1 MDFRKGGG
9 ALKLEQLHMSKLAHL
24 TQILITLQYER
35 LVTASELAEVINVDK
50 KTIYRYID
58 TLVTANIPVHTK
70 KGRHGGFYLDDE
82 IFIKDV
88 KLDEEEIKALLIA
101 AHILTTDNGFAFEH
115 ELKRAVTKIKNVSI
129 KNDDV
134 LSVINPSKEFKIY
147 NIGDLEKIDDMMC
160 KINYAMSKG
169 RSLDISYY
177 SQTKN
182 SAAKGRMDP
191 YNIVLREGDW
201 HIIAYSHLKNEV
213 MLLNLSRVKS
223 LRVTED
229 IFIKPKDFSL
239 GDFLEKN
246 WGLFRGSNKQIKIK
260 FSKKAAEF
268 VKDIKWHPYQSIES
282 QEDGGIILSLYLDEF
297 AEIKQWIL
305 GFGAEAEVLEPEEL
319 RKEISDDITELYIN
333 YKIENVVKK

>member
-1 MDFRKGGG
+1 
-9 ALKLEQLHMSKLAHL
+9 MSKLAHL
-24 TQILITLQYER
+24 TQILITLQYKR

-82 IFIKDV
+82 IFIKNV

-115 ELKRAVTKIKNVSI
+115 ELKRAVTKIKNVSL
-129 KNDDV
+129 KDDDK
-134 LSVINPSKEFKIY
+134 LSMINPSKEFKIY
-147 NIGDLEKIDDMMC
+147 NIGDLGKIEDMMS

-177 SQTKN
+177 SPTKN
-182 SAAKGRMDP
+182 SSAKGRIDP
-191 YNIVLREGDW
+191 YNIVLREGNW
-201 HIIAYSHLKNEV
+201 YIIAYSYLKNEV
-213 MLLNLSRVKS
+213 KLINLSRVKS
-223 LRVTED
+223 LEVTED
-229 IFIKPKDFSL
+229 IFIKPKDFLL

-246 WGLFRGSNKQIKIK
+246 WGLFRGKDNHIKIK
-260 FSKKAAEF
+260 FSKKVAEF
-268 VKDIKWHPYQSIES
+268 IKDNKWHPHQNIEN
-282 QEDGGIILSLYLDEF
+282 QEDGGIILNIYLNEF
-297 AEIKQWIL
+297 CEIKQWIL

-319 RKEISDDITELYIN
+319 RKEIADDIMKLYMN
-333 YKIENVVKK
+333 YKIKDVVKK